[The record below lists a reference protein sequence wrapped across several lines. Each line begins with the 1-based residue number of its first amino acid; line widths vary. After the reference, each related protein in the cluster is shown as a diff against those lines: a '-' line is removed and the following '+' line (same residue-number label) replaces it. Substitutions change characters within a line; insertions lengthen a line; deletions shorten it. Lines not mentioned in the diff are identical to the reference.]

1 MCMVI
6 AVRSRIVQSRLVAA
20 HNVTLSCDTPH
31 PHRQRKPG
39 TFGSR
44 QFAFPRQLRACVS
57 GRSAAS
63 ASASHDEQIPE
74 QHVSAQPEH
83 LEVGVILTTHGVKG
97 ELKVQALT
105 DFPEE
110 RLLTPGRRWLQTGNA
125 GPVKE
130 CYLEGGRGMVSKGR
144 EIWIVKLRGV
154 DSLTESETLRGQTL
168 LVSST
173 DRPEL
178 EDEDEFLVQDLIDSA
193 VFLDKEDTCIGIV
206 IDVFDGTGPG
216 AHDLLK
222 ILLSSVKPGHQSPNQ
237 QQQQT
242 MLLPFVKEFVPSIDQ
257 ESRTIHICPPPGLL
271 ELAMAPPAKGK
282 KGARNK
288 AQK

>member
-1 MCMVI
+1 MMF
-6 AVRSRIVQSRLVAA
+6 A
-20 HNVTLSCDTPH
+20 TP
-31 PHRQRKPG
+31 K
-39 TFGSR
+39 
-44 QFAFPRQLRACVS
+44 C
-57 GRSAAS
+57 RSAAPAYPPAYIARS
-63 ASASHDEQIPE
+63 VATASASHDQQLPE
-74 QHVSAQPEH
+74 QHASAQPEH

-110 RLLTPGRRWLQTGNA
+110 RLLTPGTRWLQTGNT

-154 DSLTESETLRGQTL
+154 DSLTQSETLRGQTL

-193 VFLDKEDTCIGIV
+193 VFLDKEETRVGTV

-222 ILLSSVKPGHQSPNQ
+222 ILLSSVKAGDQSQNQ

-242 MLLPFVKEFVPSIDQ
+242 MLLPFVKEFVPSID
-257 ESRTIHICPPPGLL
+257 EENRTIHICPPPGLL
-271 ELAMAPPAKGK
+271 ELAMVPRSKEK